1 MDLDRWKNLG
11 QEEKKKIILEK
22 NGFQQKLTP
31 VLEQNTQTA
40 NTERTPSLLQQSEPM
55 PRSTRRIMSGVFL
68 E

>member
-31 VLEQNTQTA
+31 VLEQ
-40 NTERTPSLLQQSEPM
+40 EP
-55 PRSTRRIMSGVFL
+55 PREYPDSKH
-68 E
+68 